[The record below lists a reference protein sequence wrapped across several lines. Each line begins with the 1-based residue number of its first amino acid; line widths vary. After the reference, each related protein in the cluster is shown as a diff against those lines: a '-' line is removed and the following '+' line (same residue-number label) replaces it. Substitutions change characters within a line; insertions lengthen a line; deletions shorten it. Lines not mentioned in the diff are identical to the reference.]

1 MTANAH
7 KLTPRELAV
16 LALVAEGRADK
27 QIGFAL
33 SISPLTARKHVQN
46 VRRKMGASCRTEA
59 AVRAVRAG
67 LLP

>member
-1 MTANAH
+1 MTENSH

-27 QIGFAL
+27 QIGFDL
-33 SISPLTARKHVQN
+33 GISPLTARKHVQHI
-46 VRRKMGASCRTEA
+46 RRKMGASCRTEA
-59 AVRAVRAG
+59 SVRAVRAG